1 MTAPVAPG
9 LRVVEMADVTPDAWD
24 ALAVRSPRG
33 EALQSHAWG
42 AFKAAA
48 GWRIGRYR
56 IEDADGPAA
65 VVSIQERPVA
75 GPVLRRLPGG
85 LRRSSTL
92 ERMSGR
98 FLYAPFGPVLL
109 REDASATAAA
119 LAGLERIAR
128 SRRAALLVADPAWE
142 LGTPPADALAAAGF
156 TKARRE
162 VQVSRTGM
170 LLPLHT
176 DEAEQRALINENT
189 RRNVEKA
196 CKAGVEIVRLDRDSD
211 PDALTD
217 GLAIAYRMLVE
228 TGVRTG
234 FTPRPEAYHS
244 AASRT
249 LIEAGA
255 ASLWFARLEGRDIAH
270 TLVHHSG
277 SRAIL
282 FQAGEGDIEQKRVPG
297 NFLLQWTIIRWA
309 AEAGFATYDLGG
321 VDTHTAI
328 GLPQDDSHP
337 LWNLYRFKLQW
348 GARPVEFAG
357 AHELAPFRM
366 LAWGLRTAWA
376 MGDRRRAGGAAGTA
390 GSAGAA

>member
-1 MTAPVAPG
+1 MSSTAPRPDVRAI
-9 LRVVEMADVTPDAWD
+9 EMADVSPEAWD
-24 ALAVRSPRG
+24 ALAVRSARG

-42 AFKAAA
+42 AFKAGA

-56 IEDADGPAA
+56 IEDAGGPVA
-65 VVSIQERPVA
+65 VVSVQERPVA
-75 GPVLRRLPGG
+75 GPVTRRLPGPV
-85 LRRSSTL
+85 RAVVPVETAA
-92 ERMSGR
+92 GR

-109 REDASATAAA
+109 RDDPGAVRAT

-128 SRRAALLVADPAWE
+128 ARRAALLVVDPAWE
-142 LGTPPADALAAAGF
+142 QGSPLEIALLGAGF
-156 TKARRE
+156 TPARRQI
-162 VQVSRTGM
+162 QVSRTGM
-170 LLPLHT
+170 LLPLDR
-176 DEAEQRALINENT
+176 DEAAQRARSNENT

-196 CKAGVEIVRLDRDSD
+196 RKAGVEIVRVDRDSD
-211 PDALTD
+211 PEELTRAL
-217 GLAIAYRMLVE
+217 AVAYRMLVE
-228 TGVRTG
+228 TGARTG

-244 AASRT
+244 AASRV

-255 ASLWFARLEGRDIAH
+255 ASLWFSRLDGRDIAH

-282 FQAGEGDIEQKRVPG
+282 FQAGEGDVEQKRVPG

-328 GLPQDDSHP
+328 GLPQDEGHP

-348 GARPVEFAG
+348 GSRPVTFVG
-357 AHELAPFRM
+357 SHELAPNR
-366 LAWGLRTAWA
+366 LLGGALRAAWRL
-376 MGDRRRAGGAAGTA
+376 GDRRRGNDTPP
-390 GSAGAA
+390 AGA